1 MCFYKDED
9 FQIEL
14 TEKNFLKRT
23 FVVNLIKIV
32 KLYDSQHDYLKS
44 KLRFGAGA
52 MSHWLRELVALVQ
65 DAGLIPSTH
74 RTAHNHL

>member
-1 MCFYKDED
+1 MGFYKDED

-14 TEKNFLKRT
+14 TEKNFLKRA
-23 FVVNLIKIV
+23 FAVNLIKIV

-44 KLRFGAGA
+44 KLRFGAAA

-65 DAGLIPSTH
+65 DVGVIPSTH
-74 RTAHNHL
+74 RTAHNYL